1 MLRHTQK
8 KNFVCVVC
16 DKGMFYYIHQ
26 YVQLIISIISAF
38 YNNSSLKAHQIIH
51 TGNPNIPCHACGKL
65 FFSKQALKLHHLHHH
80 QAPTLKCE
88 QCDKMYG
95 LYYLI
100 QLHISS
106 CCFHVYILGTLH
118 NQSSTITRIP
128 IQISRNISVNIVV
141 ISTWQRII

>member
-1 MLRHTQK
+1 MLCVIRVRYIVTIT
-8 KNFVCVVC
+8 KNVE
-16 DKGMFYYIHQ
+16 
-26 YVQLIISIISAF
+26 LIVSLISAF

-95 LYYLI
+95 LLLTFIEYHLD
-100 QLHISS
+100 
-106 CCFHVYILGTLH
+106 
-118 NQSSTITRIP
+118 
-128 IQISRNISVNIVV
+128 
-141 ISTWQRII
+141 